1 MPKSLLVLSA
11 AGFVAACGQSN
22 DAASTNQA
30 AAAAAAQPAKKPA
43 YCFFKDE
50 ELKGWTAKRGKDGNI
65 TVKGKAHVKDPRYKA
80 MLNPAIVTGTSAEL
94 TPTIGQN
101 DTGYGAQDDTWDLSA
116 TIPNSAAV
124 TTIKVTCGDKTAA
137 TLDVPP
143 KG

>member
-1 MPKSLLVLSA
+1 MRKSLLMLSA
-11 AGFVAACGQSN
+11 AGLLTACGQSN
-22 DAASTNQA
+22 DNAPTSQP
-30 AAAAAAQPAKKPA
+30 AAQPKKKPA
-43 YCFFKDE
+43 YCFFKDD

-80 MLNPAIVTGTSAEL
+80 MLNPATVTGTSAEL

-116 TIPNSAAV
+116 TIPNSSAV
-124 TTIKVTCGDKTAA
+124 TTVTVTCGEKTAA
-137 TLDVPP
+137 TLSVPA